1 MTELTYQ
8 LYSSRKFPHLANT
21 LAMLAG
27 MGYVSVE
34 GYSALYADDA
44 LVADLVR
51 HLEGSGLTM
60 PSGHFSLDMIE
71 TETAKVLDIAGALG
85 IRTICVPHI
94 AADRRPDTGGG
105 WEAFG
110 RRVAEAG
117 KPIRDA
123 GLHFSWHNHDFEFI
137 PTDDGALPQAA
148 IFEGAPDLEWEADLA
163 WVVRGG
169 GDALKAFADFADRI
183 SAVHLKDIAPA
194 GQANGEDGWA
204 DFGAG
209 TVNWAGLIG
218 ALKTSPVRLWIVEH
232 DNPSDDRRFAEASLA
247 AARSLLAAR

>member
-8 LYSSRKFPHLANT
+8 LYTSRKFPPLADT

-34 GYSALYADDA
+34 GYGALYADDA

-71 TETAKVLDIAGALG
+71 TGTAKVLDIAGALG

-94 AADRRPDTGGG
+94 AADSRPDTGAG

-123 GLHFSWHNHDFEFI
+123 GLRFRLAQPRFRVH
-137 PTDDGALPQAA
+137 
-148 IFEGAPDLEWEADLA
+148 PD
-163 WVVRGG
+163 R
-169 GDALKAFADFADRI
+169 
-183 SAVHLKDIAPA
+183 
-194 GQANGEDGWA
+194 
-204 DFGAG
+204 
-209 TVNWAGLIG
+209 
-218 ALKTSPVRLWIVEH
+218 
-232 DNPSDDRRFAEASLA
+232 
-247 AARSLLAAR
+247 